1 MFIVDPPTANGPR
14 DHTGDYG
21 VLQIWGE
28 RRQSYIQKTAFSGK
42 FRTNSPSP
50 TKAAF
55 KY

>member
-1 MFIVDPPTANGPR
+1 MARAITRVITVFYKFGGNGAK
-14 DHTGDYG
+14 
-21 VLQIWGE
+21 
-28 RRQSYIQKTAFSGK
+28 SYIQKTAFSGK